1 MMHFIHN
8 TLKLIIPKSVSQI
21 KLNKHIHIQMC
32 SMVSRKNQHK
42 QTIWRRK
49 IWLATEGVLLSGQ

>member
-8 TLKLIIPKSVSQI
+8 TLKLITSKSVLQI
-21 KLNKHIHIQMC
+21 QLNKHIHIQMR
-32 SMVSRKNQHK
+32 SMVSRKNQHR
-42 QTIWRRK
+42 QTILGRK